1 MRETFVKT
9 SRGLLTLTVIGIFS
23 IVLGFLYYSGVA
35 SADRLLI
42 GLDYKILFAFG
53 FYLTIITALP
63 SLSVMDARG
72 KMSVKKI
79 YPHLILLF
87 SISILG
93 IIYSFLVYGG
103 FVTAIDTEITI

>member
-72 KMSVKKI
+72 LALSM
-79 YPHLILLF
+79 
-87 SISILG
+87 G
-93 IIYSFLVYGG
+93 
-103 FVTAIDTEITI
+103 